1 MKRWLMKGLM
11 MLQVV
16 MVSAQNKSFEEIVT
30 DYHKSKN
37 FNGVVLVATNGKV
50 DYYTAVGMADR
61 NKGTLI
67 QKESKFKIASVT
79 KVFTA
84 VMVMKLYEKGLI
96 DIKETIGKYYSE
108 YKGEARDKVTI
119 HQLLTY
125 SSGIEHQLEP
135 LGMQPYQSLKTID
148 EFIATYC
155 SGKLINKPG
164 EKSVYSNTEYIILHK
179 ILEKVSGKQ
188 YHELLKDM
196 IVTPLGMNNTN
207 CVNFELNHWL
217 IPNYTF
223 DAETKTFHLD
233 PTYYFENYFG
243 SANLYATAED
253 LLLFSNGLFGNKLL
267 SENSLKTMLTWYPEL
282 GYTAYGLWGSD
293 GWGNF
298 DEPFYYR
305 TGGILGATA
314 NWIYTTKTQK
324 TIIVLSNTDAT
335 NLYELSEKLYLASK
349 KME

>member
-1 MKRWLMKGLM
+1 MKRWLIKGLM

-16 MVSAQNKSFEEIVT
+16 MVSAQNNSFEEIVA

-37 FNGVVLVATNGKV
+37 FNGVILVVTNGKI
-50 DYYTAVGMADR
+50 DYHTAVGIADR

-67 QKESKFKIASVT
+67 QKENKFKIASVT

-84 VMVMKLYEKGLI
+84 VMIMKLCDEGLL
-96 DIKETIGKYYSE
+96 DLSQTIGKYYPE

-125 SSGIEHQLEP
+125 SSGIENQLES

-148 EFIATYC
+148 EFIVAYC
-155 SGKLINKPG
+155 SGKLVNTPG
-164 EKSVYSNTEYIILHK
+164 EKSTYSNTEYVILHK
-179 ILEKVSGKQ
+179 ILENVTGKH
-188 YHELLKDM
+188 YDELLKEM
-196 IVTPLGMNNTN
+196 ILTPLGMNNSN
-207 CVNFELNHWL
+207 CAKFELNNL
-217 IPNYTF
+217 LVPNYTF
-223 DAETKTFHLD
+223 DPNTSTFNPD
-233 PTYYFENYFG
+233 PTYFCENYFG
-243 SANLYATAED
+243 SANLFATAED

-267 SENSLKTMLTWYPEL
+267 SDKSLKKMLTWYPEL

-298 DEPFYYR
+298 DETFYYR
-305 TGGILGATA
+305 TGGILGANA
-314 NWIYTTKTQK
+314 NWIYTTKTKK

-349 KME
+349 KTK